1 MRWRIRSLETYVL
14 RQTLLHVAGA
24 AAIISAVVLMIE
36 FVDLSRQVAS
46 RYDLSF
52 AELTKL
58 TFYRA
63 PAVLV
68 MLMPFMF
75 LFGSL
80 SAFVGLNRRSE
91 LVAMRAAGVS
101 AWRFIMPAA
110 VAAFA
115 IGVATVTAFSPIAA
129 DLQGRYD
136 HARARLEDPNN
147 ELRPQEVW
155 LRDSDGRN
163 QIVIKARA
171 LDRLRGELRLRDA
184 TFYLY
189 NVGRDGAVEFARRID
204 AAEARLRPRE
214 WSLRGVRESTPDGGS
229 ASSDTLSLPSRT
241 DPSREIEHFASP
253 EAISFWD
260 LPDAIQT
267 TEQAGYTAA
276 GYRLRQ
282 QQLLATPLL
291 FAAMSILGAAFSLR
305 LMRLGGLAVLATSGV
320 ALGFVFFFLNELSG
334 AIGKADLTPL
344 FVAAWAPP
352 VLALLCGL
360 TLLTYTED
368 G

>member
-1 MRWRIRSLETYVL
+1 MRFKLNALERYVL
-14 RQTLLHVAGA
+14 RETMTSVAA
-24 AAIISAVVLMIE
+24 AGAIISAVVLMIQ
-36 FVDLSRQVAS
+36 FVDLSREVAS
-46 RYDLSF
+46 RYDVGFVQVTL
-52 AELTKL
+52 LTL
-58 TFYRA
+58 LRA
-63 PAVLV
+63 PSTLI

-80 SAFVGLNRRSE
+80 WAFVGLNRRSE
-91 LVAMRAAGVS
+91 LVAMRAAGIS

-115 IGVATVTAFSPIAA
+115 VGAITVAVLSPGASQ
-129 DLQGRYD
+129 LQRRYD
-136 HARARLEDPNN
+136 DARQRMENPGIETQDKGI
-147 ELRPQEVW
+147 W

-171 LDRLRGELRLRDA
+171 LDRRSGGLRLLDA
-184 TFYLY
+184 TFYIY
-189 NVGRDGAVEFARRID
+189 SVSPQGGAEFQRRID
-204 AAEARLRPRE
+204 AGDAQLASHEWRLRN
-214 WSLRGVRESTPDGGS
+214 VRESAPDAGALTS
-229 ASSDTLSLPSRT
+229 ATGSLPSST
-241 DPSREIEHFASP
+241 DAAKAVEHFATP

-260 LPDAIQT
+260 LPNAIRT

-282 QQLLATPLL
+282 QQLIASPVL

-320 ALGFVFFFLNELSG
+320 ALGFVFYFLNALSG
-334 AIGKADLTPL
+334 AVGKADLAPL
-344 FVAAWAPP
+344 FAAAWAPP
-352 VLALLCGL
+352 VLALLSGL
-360 TLLTYTED
+360 TLLIYTED